1 MGEKGRCAPSGYSDL
16 MLEIPVGVEMFVA
29 LLFWYQF
36 FCGFSGST
44 MIDQWYLIFFNLL
57 FSSIPQLITGILDKD
72 LPAEMLIAVPELYKS
87 GQAMQGGTSQISDLT
102 VCTALCQITDLTCSA
117 AAFTV
122 PALSMLCEATSLP
135 ARPGSAAIL
144 DPGLEGAGREVC
156 VSSCKNLPTTE
167 YKPHMFW
174 RNMVD
179 AFYQSLICFFIPY
192 LTFYDS
198 DIDLFTWGTPIVT
211 CALFTIMLHLGI
223 ETKTWTWINVSSIAF
238 SILLFFTVALIYNS
252 TCPSCNPPS
261 NPYWTMQKL
270 LANPLFY
277 FICILSPIAALL
289 PRFLYK
295 SIQGTMFPT
304 QVQVGRQLLKAH
316 PECLSYVSQKTSI
329 TTAAPDRQLN
339 TTLSTVSDLHSF
351 WNQKEANVDQERETP
366 LLYLP
371 KQDTIPSLPL
381 KDKDQSLFQPYTVDS
396 SVASEAMYMDEII
409 QWNSKMDQ
417 SDIGL
422 MSWITSTPLLQD
434 SSRAT
439 QILPVQNVSKDSSSV
454 LPSDLC
460 ISEDLK
466 VSLRCDTSIFPERI
480 IRSPGNGEVQE
491 TTFL

>member
-1 MGEKGRCAPSGYSDL
+1 
-16 MLEIPVGVEMFVA
+16 MFVA

-57 FSSIPQLITGILDKD
+57 FSSIPQLVTGILDKD
-72 LPAEMLIAVPELYKS
+72 LPAEMLIAVPELYRS
-87 GQAMQGGTSQISDLT
+87 GQAMQ
-102 VCTALCQITDLTCSA
+102 
-117 AAFTV
+117 
-122 PALSMLCEATSLP
+122 
-135 ARPGSAAIL
+135 
-144 DPGLEGAGREVC
+144 
-156 VSSCKNLPTTE
+156 E

-179 AFYQSLICFFIPY
+179 AFYQSLICFFIPF

-198 DIDLFTWGTPIVT
+198 DIDLFTWGTPIIT

-277 FICILSPIAALL
+277 FVCILSPIAALL

-316 PECLSYVSQKTSI
+316 PECLSYVNNKTST
-329 TTAAPDRQLN
+329 TTAAPERQLN

-351 WNQKEANVDQERETP
+351 RNQKEANVDQERETQ

-371 KQDTIPSLPL
+371 KQEEDTIPSLPV
-381 KDKDQSLFQPYTVDS
+381 KEKDQSFFQPYTVDS

-434 SSRAT
+434 SGREK
-439 QILPVQNVSKDSSSV
+439 QISVQAVSKDSSSV
-454 LPSDLC
+454 LPSDSC
-460 ISEDLK
+460 ISDDLK
-466 VSLRCDTSIFPERI
+466 VSLRCNTSTFPERI
-480 IRSPGNGEVQE
+480 IRSAGNGEVQE